1 MMRTAQSSV
10 SPMPEPNLPST
21 PSRRRTSGLSDFIMS
36 STFFWV
42 TPSSSALTIA
52 MGPAH
57 DVFPVV
63 IALAHGGSERLF
75 GNDFRQHYIGAGIG
89 QPQPLAVEA
98 GGVRRIGIAAAA
110 VVSLYRLISSLKGDR
125 LERHVIGAEIVGE
138 IELGRGTLLH
148 ADRSAV
154 ELQRRIHLQRLA
166 HHKTL

>member
-1 MMRTAQSSV
+1 MTNITHNPQQKLSADRYAVLQAALDLQRRALADIALKAFAVIADRFDDAHGPIVGKPHAGAEFAFDAEQAADIRIVRLHHVVDILLGDAELFGIDHSV
-10 SPMPEPNLPST
+10 
-21 PSRRRTSGLSDFIMS
+21 
-36 STFFWV
+36 
-42 TPSSSALTIA
+42 

-110 VVSLYRLISSLKGDR
+110 V
-125 LERHVIGAEIVGE
+125 
-138 IELGRGTLLH
+138 
-148 ADRSAV
+148 
-154 ELQRRIHLQRLA
+154 
-166 HHKTL
+166 